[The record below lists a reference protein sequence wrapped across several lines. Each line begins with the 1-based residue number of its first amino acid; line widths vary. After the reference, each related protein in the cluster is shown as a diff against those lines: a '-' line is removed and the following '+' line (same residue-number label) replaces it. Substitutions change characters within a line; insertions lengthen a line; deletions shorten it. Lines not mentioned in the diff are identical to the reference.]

1 MNNNTPLLHTL
12 QTYAHRLTGGN
23 PLLANK
29 LLHETLT
36 RLTERATAYPPALI
50 DFTTWAKIVM
60 KNAFHETTKDAD
72 FHELR
77 HLTYHGTLNPMLPAH
92 NKEYTIAEQIQTMSR
107 LTPHQAAAVTLRLN
121 GYTHKEIA
129 THMNITVKR
138 AKAHLA
144 QARHVIATAWD
155 N

>member
-1 MNNNTPLLHTL
+1 MNNTPLLRTL
-12 QTYAHRLTGGN
+12 QVYAHRLTGDN
-23 PLLANK
+23 PHLANE

-36 RLTERATAYPPALI
+36 RLTERATAYPPTI
-50 DFTTWAKIVM
+50 ISFTAWAKIVM
-60 KNAFHETTKDAD
+60 KNAFHETIANAD
-72 FHELR
+72 FHELH
-77 HLTYHGTLNPMLPAH
+77 HLAYHGTLNPMLPAR

-107 LTPHQAAAVTLRLN
+107 LTPHQAAAATLRLN

-129 THMNITVKR
+129 TQMGITLKR

-144 QARHVIATAWD
+144 QARHIIATTWD